1 MLSENRATVFRWLA
15 SNERFRRPYAIAHDC
30 LAQDLLDEILEIA
43 DDSSRDYVEKTG
55 AIKARKWTLA
65 RLAPKKYRYR

>member
-1 MLSENRATVFRWLA
+1 M
-15 SNERFRRPYAIAHDC
+15 
-30 LAQDLLDEILEIA
+30 DEMLEIA

-65 RLAPKKYRYR
+65 RLARRSTVTADPLNT